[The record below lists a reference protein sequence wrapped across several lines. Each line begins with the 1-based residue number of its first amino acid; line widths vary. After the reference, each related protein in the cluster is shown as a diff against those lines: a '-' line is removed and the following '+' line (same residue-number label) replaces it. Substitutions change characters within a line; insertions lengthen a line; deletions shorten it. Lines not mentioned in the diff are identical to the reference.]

1 MLGNTTMLTPRR
13 WLEWPS
19 GTHFLPNLREQK
31 LRPIASLQ
39 EVDGT
44 RIDADLHDVATW
56 ERLKLGPFDP
66 RSGVTLS
73 AEDRAFFVETLKRA
87 AAYRELMVHDPSV
100 KYPPMAVVASDAA
113 ATPVAFRRPAPD
125 ALFDFE
131 AAITVAGDGR
141 FDIASVGPPTGVPVC
156 ARFTSKAS
164 HQDVAV
170 DYGFSPLGQNT
181 GDVIE
186 KRARVRAAQQ
196 RALLSHEAKE
206 LARQQRELA
215 QQMAE
220 TELVLGSS
228 SNGFDPRGYGRP
240 GPYAANGAGG
250 SRHHTPWAEERS
262 TSPPQMY
269 DARRPQPVSR
279 NGPRAS
285 PQHHHATPRGFIPAS
300 HDRKLAPLALSPR
313 GGARARTPATHNGYG
328 YELDA
333 GYPQHVMAASRAAP
347 PFRPSTQEHLRRQAR
362 TDDDALARRGELGL
376 ARREC
381 ESAARGAAYTRRVA
395 RAARLP
401 TPSPRRLRASLSRAS
416 TRS

>member
-1 MLGNTTMLTPRR
+1 MEPHG
-13 WLEWPS
+13 E
-19 GTHFLPNLREQK
+19 
-31 LRPIASLQ
+31 PIF
-39 EVDGT
+39 
-44 RIDADLHDVATW
+44 RDAL
-56 ERLKLGPFDP
+56 
-66 RSGVTLS
+66 
-73 AEDRAFFVETLKRA
+73 A
-87 AAYRELMVHDPSV
+87 AAAWQGARR
-100 KYPPMAVVASDAA
+100 
-113 ATPVAFRRPAPD
+113 TPNQS
-125 ALFDFE
+125 
-131 AAITVAGDGR
+131 GR
-141 FDIASVGPPTGVPVC
+141 H
-156 ARFTSKAS
+156 

-250 SRHHTPWAEERS
+250 SRQHTPWAEDRS
-262 TSPPQMY
+262 TSPPQPMY

-279 NGPRAS
+279 HGPRTS
-285 PQHHHATPRGFIPAS
+285 PQHHHAPPRGFIPAS

-313 GGARARTPATHNGYG
+313 GGARARTPATHHGHGYG

-333 GYPQHVMAASRAAP
+333 GYPQHVMTASRAAP

-362 TDDDALARRGELGL
+362 TD
-376 ARREC
+376 
-381 ESAARGAAYTRRVA
+381 ESSATT
-395 RAARLP
+395 P
-401 TPSPRRLRASLSRAS
+401 TYYW
-416 TRS
+416 T